1 MDFLYN
7 RRLAAGI
14 MAALMAVSIII
25 GGYRALSGFA
35 GAVGGVFDESIEPK
49 KLSRTFKSWGGETLA
64 SKYESLYPDDER
76 DILYYVGASKD
87 AGGKLLSLARVHL
100 GSADGDVLRL
110 EAAVASAGAAVS
122 PSEAAK
128 AMNDLKSSAKTVAAK
143 IEAAGV
149 EGEDASN
156 AKYYA
161 KDIESYAAKIAHKA
175 SVYNEIA
182 EVYNKKIRGAFPAKI
197 IASLVSLPAAE
208 YYSEY

>member
-14 MAALMAVSIII
+14 MAALIAVSIII

-35 GAVGGVFDESIEPK
+35 GTVEGVFDESIEPK
-49 KLSRTFKSWGGETLA
+49 KLSRKFSGFGGDALA
-64 SKYESLYPDDER
+64 SKYEALYPDDER

-100 GSADGDVLRL
+100 GSTDSDVLRL
-110 EAAVASAGAAVS
+110 EAAVATAGTAVS
-122 PSEAAK
+122 PSEVAK
-128 AMNDLKSSAKTVAAK
+128 AMNDLKSSAKSVAAK

-149 EGEDASN
+149 GGDDASN

-161 KDIESYAAKIAHKA
+161 KDIESYAAKIDHKA
-175 SVYNEIA
+175 VVYNEIA
-182 EVYNKKIRGAFPAKI
+182 EVYNKKIRGAFPVKI
-197 IASLVSLPAAE
+197 IASLVGVPAAE
-208 YYSEY
+208 YYK